1 MIVCNMGASLYEP
14 INVYKPVAPNIGIV
28 DGPFEYLTVGGA
40 KMPLES
46 AKPAY
51 MRTLGGRV
59 ANAGIG
65 RSHALCHNWSD
76 VFWSGMPMLR
86 RLIVFAVTLLSIFG
100 GQAAAQEVIG
110 AVSRIQGKASGMHDG
125 AAEALDLKSSVFLN
139 EVVSTGEAARLE
151 VTFTDRTQVTL
162 GEKAELRLDTF
173 VFNPAAG
180 SGTIKFRAVGAFRFL
195 SGQAS
200 KLARSDVSMTTPAAA
215 VGIRGT
221 DFWAGPIDNQALGV
235 FLIEG
240 AVSVSNAA
248 GEQILSEPG
257 QGTNIATPGA
267 APGPVTFWPRDK
279 VDRAIAA
286 VTFQ

>member
-1 MIVCNMGASLYEP
+1 MIVCNMSASLYEP
-14 INVYKPVAPNIGIV
+14 INVYKPVATNIGIV

-110 AVSRIQGKASGMHDG
+110 AVSRIQGKHDG

>member
-1 MIVCNMGASLYEP
+1 
-14 INVYKPVAPNIGIV
+14 
-28 DGPFEYLTVGGA
+28 
-40 KMPLES
+40 
-46 AKPAY
+46 
-51 MRTLGGRV
+51 
-59 ANAGIG
+59 
-65 RSHALCHNWSD
+65 
-76 VFWSGMPMLR
+76 MLH
-86 RLIVFAVTLLSIFG
+86 RLIVIAVTLLSGFAG
-100 GQAAAQEVIG
+100 GQVAAQEAIG
-110 AVSRIQGKASGMHDG
+110 AVSRIQGKSSGTHDG
-125 AAEALDLKSSVFLN
+125 ATEALDLKSTVFLN

-162 GEKAELRLDTF
+162 GEKAELSLDTF

-180 SGTIKFRAVGAFRFL
+180 SGTIKFGVVGAFRFL

-200 KLARSDVSMTTPAAA
+200 KLASSDVSVTTPVAT

-221 DFWAGPIDNQALGV
+221 EFWGGPIDNQTLGV

-267 APGPVTFWPRDK
+267 APGPITFWPQDK
-279 VDRAIAA
+279 VDRAIAT